1 MKKLKVMT
9 VLGTRPEIIR
19 LSRIIPMLEK
29 FTDHTLVHTGQNYD
43 FELNEIFFSDLNLS
57 RPDLYLNCSS
67 PGESNINAIGKILI
81 EMDPLLRRIM
91 PDAVFVLGDT
101 NSCLSAI
108 AAKKL
113 RIPVFHYEAGN
124 RCFDQNVPEE
134 SNRKIVDHISDINIT
149 YSEIARSYLLREGLS
164 PDRVINVGSPMREVI
179 EYYSKNIL
187 ESKILSDLSLVSNS
201 YIVVSAHREENIENQ
216 DNFSQFINMINKLAE
231 LYLMPVI
238 LSAHPRTMKKLQK
251 SNIALHGMI
260 RVMKPIGF
268 TDYICLQK
276 NSYIVLSDSGTIT
289 EESSIIGFDAINI
302 RENFERPEGMEV
314 GAVCLT
320 GFDFDVINNCIQI
333 IKGSINKRENVVD
346 YLSNNV
352 SEKIIKI
359 LYSYNN
365 YVKKYIYHN
374 K

>member
-1 MKKLKVMT
+1 
-9 VLGTRPEIIR
+9 
-19 LSRIIPMLEK
+19 
-29 FTDHTLVHTGQNYD
+29 
-43 FELNEIFFSDLNLS
+43 
-57 RPDLYLNCSS
+57 
-67 PGESNINAIGKILI
+67 
-81 EMDPLLRRIM
+81 
-91 PDAVFVLGDT
+91 
-101 NSCLSAI
+101 
-108 AAKKL
+108 
-113 RIPVFHYEAGN
+113 
-124 RCFDQNVPEE
+124 
-134 SNRKIVDHISDINIT
+134 
-149 YSEIARSYLLREGLS
+149 LLREGLS

-187 ESKILSDLSLVSNS
+187 ESKSLSDLSLVSNS